1 MKRILLATLLIV
13 LACKAENRA
22 LPVSPESNAATTTDS
37 QLAVGGSVVGR
48 SLAQPAEAKPPAQ
61 PQTRMIIRN
70 ANMSLVVRDAV
81 DVLQKVTALADA
93 KGGYVAD
100 TKQWKEREQVR
111 ASASLRVPATQL
123 MPLLAAIR
131 GLAIRVESESVNA
144 QDVSQEY
151 SDLGAQLRNLQAT
164 ETELRELLKTVRER
178 TQKASEVMEIYNE
191 ITKVRGEIDR
201 IQGRIQYLS
210 QMTSL
215 STITLE
221 LIPDVLA
228 APVVEPGWQPVA
240 TVKNASRSLIN
251 SLKGVVDLLIWVV
264 LYILPLGLIFVVFAL
279 IIRAVWKRMRK
290 TRSAPIAS

>member
-1 MKRILLATLLIV
+1 MKRILLATLLVV
-13 LACKAENRA
+13 LACKAERRK
-22 LPVSPESNAATTTDS
+22 LPIAANDSPR
-37 QLAVGGSVVGR
+37 VGESVVGR
-48 SLAQPAEAKPPAQ
+48 SSAQPSAPNPPAQ

-70 ANMSLVVRDAV
+70 ANMSLVVRDAA
-81 DVLQKVTALADA
+81 DVLQKVTALVDA

-100 TKQWKEREQVR
+100 TRQWKEREQVR

-123 MPLLAAIR
+123 TPVLAAIR
-131 GLAIRVESESVNA
+131 GLAIRVESESVTA

-151 SDLGAQLRNLQAT
+151 SDIGAQLRNLQAT

-178 TQKASEVMEIYNE
+178 TQKASEIMEIYDE

-240 TVKNASRSLIN
+240 TVKSASRSLLN
-251 SLKGVVDLLIWVV
+251 SLKGVVDVLIWVV
-264 LYILPLGLIFVVFAL
+264 LYILPLGLIFVIFAL
-279 IIRAVWKRMRK
+279 IIRAVWKRLRK
-290 TRSAPIAS
+290 VRTTM

>member
-1 MKRILLATLLIV
+1 MKRILLATLLVV
-13 LACKAENRA
+13 LACKAENRS
-22 LPVSPESNAATTTDS
+22 LPAAPASNAATDT
-37 QLAVGGSVVGR
+37 QLRVGGSVVGR
-48 SLAQPAEAKPPAQ
+48 SPAQAAEASPPAQ

-81 DVLQKVTALADA
+81 DVLQKVTALVDA

-100 TKQWKEREQVR
+100 TRQWKEREQVR

-123 MPLLAAIR
+123 MPMLAAIR
-131 GLAIRVESESVNA
+131 GLAIRVEGESVNA

-251 SLKGVVDLLIWVV
+251 SLKGVVDVLIWVV
-264 LYILPLGLIFVVFAL
+264 LYILPLGLIFVVLAM
-279 IIRAVWKRMRK
+279 IVRAGWRRLRK
-290 TRSAPIAS
+290 VRATT

>member
-1 MKRILLATLLIV
+1 MKRILLAMLLIV
-13 LACKAENRA
+13 LACKAEHSPVMREASAESAPRVGDA
-22 LPVSPESNAATTTDS
+22 LIGGLKGAPQTTTTTPQS
-37 QLAVGGSVVGR
+37 
-48 SLAQPAEAKPPAQ
+48 Q
-61 PQTRMIIRN
+61 PQPRMIIRN

-81 DVLQKVTALADA
+81 DVLQKVAALVDA

-100 TKQWKEREQVR
+100 SRQWKEREQVR

-131 GLAIRVESESVNA
+131 GFAIRVESENVTA

-178 TQKASEVMEIYNE
+178 TQKAAEIMEIYTE
-191 ITKVRGEIDR
+191 ITKVRGEIER
-201 IQGRIQYLS
+201 IQGRLQYLS

-228 APVVEPGWQPVA
+228 APVVEPGWQPAA
-240 TVKNASRSLIN
+240 TVKNASRSLLN
-251 SLKGVVDLLIWVV
+251 SLKGVVDVLIWVV
-264 LYILPLGLIFVVFAL
+264 LYILPLGLIFVVL
-279 IIRAVWKRMRK
+279 AVIVRWVWRRV
-290 TRSAPIAS
+290 RSVRTTTT

>member
-1 MKRILLATLLIV
+1 MKRILLATLLV
-13 LACKAENRA
+13 FLSCKAEKGP
-22 LPVSPESNAATTTDS
+22 LQQAATNS
-37 QLAVGGSVVGR
+37 QTQVAESAER
-48 SLAQPAEAKPPAQ
+48 APQAPAPSQPAQTQ

-70 ANMSLVVRDAV
+70 ANMSLIVRDAV

-93 KGGYVAD
+93 KGGYVAESR
-100 TKQWKEREQVR
+100 QWKEREQVR
-111 ASASLRVPATQL
+111 ASATLRIPATQL
-123 MPLLAAIR
+123 MPILAAIR
-131 GLAIRVESESVNA
+131 ALAIRVESENVTA

-178 TQKASEVMEIYNE
+178 TQKASEIMEIYTE
-191 ITKVRGEIDR
+191 ITKVRGDIDR

-240 TVKNASRSLIN
+240 TVKNASRSLVN
-251 SLKGVVDLLIWVV
+251 SLKGVVDVLIWVV

-279 IIRAVWKRMRK
+279 IIRAVWKRLRK
-290 TRSAPIAS
+290 VPSQTT

>member
-1 MKRILLATLLIV
+1 MKRILLATLLVV
-13 LACKAENRA
+13 LACKAENRETA
-22 LPVSPESNAATTTDS
+22 VTDTAVDSPRAGE
-37 QLAVGGSVVGR
+37 SVVSR
-48 SLAQPAEAKPPAQ
+48 TSAQPAAKNLPAQ

-70 ANMSLVVRDAV
+70 ANMSLVVRDAA
-81 DVLQKVTALADA
+81 DALEKVTALVDA

-100 TKQWKEREQVR
+100 TRQWKEREQVR

-131 GLAIRVESESVNA
+131 GLAIRVESESVTA

-251 SLKGVVDLLIWVV
+251 SLKGVVDVLIWVV
-264 LYILPLGLIFVVFAL
+264 LYILPLGLIFVVLAL
-279 IIRAVWKRMRK
+279 IVRAVWKRIRK
-290 TRSAPIAS
+290 PRVTAT

>member
-1 MKRILLATLLIV
+1 MKRILLATLFVV
-13 LACKAENRA
+13 LSCKAERGPLERA
-22 LPVSPESNAATTTDS
+22 AINSQAQVTES
-37 QLAVGGSVVGR
+37 VGR
-48 SLAQPAEAKPPAQ
+48 APQAPATSQPAQTQ

-70 ANMSLVVRDAV
+70 ANMSLVVRDAA
-81 DVLQKVTALADA
+81 DVLQKVTALVDA

-100 TKQWKEREQVR
+100 SRQWKEQEQVR
-111 ASASLRVPATQL
+111 ASATLRIPATQL
-123 MPLLAAIR
+123 MPILAAIR
-131 GLAIRVESESVNA
+131 GLAVRVESENVTS

-151 SDLGAQLRNLQAT
+151 SDLGAQLRNLQAA

-178 TQKASEVMEIYNE
+178 TQKASEIMEIYTE
-191 ITKVRGEIDR
+191 ITKVRGDIDR

-240 TVKNASRSLIN
+240 TVKSASRSLVN
-251 SLKGVVDLLIWVV
+251 SLKGVVDVLIWVV
-264 LYILPLGLIFVVFAL
+264 LYILPLGLIFVAFAL
-279 IIRAVWKRMRK
+279 IIRVVWKRVRK
-290 TRSAPIAS
+290 VRTKPD

>member
-1 MKRILLATLLIV
+1 
-13 LACKAENRA
+13 
-22 LPVSPESNAATTTDS
+22 
-37 QLAVGGSVVGR
+37 VVDR
-48 SLAQPAEAKPPAQ
+48 SAAQPAATKSLPAQ

-70 ANMSLVVRDAV
+70 ANMSLVVRDAA
-81 DVLQKVTALADA
+81 DALQKVTALVDA

-131 GLAIRVESESVNA
+131 GLAIRVESESINA

-191 ITKVRGEIDR
+191 ITKVRGDIER

-251 SLKGVVDLLIWVV
+251 SLKGVVDVLIWVV
-264 LYILPLGLIFVVFAL
+264 LYILPMGLIFVVFAL
-279 IIRAVWKRMRK
+279 IVRTVWKRLRK
-290 TRSAPIAS
+290 VRSAAP

>member
-1 MKRILLATLLIV
+1 MKRILLATLLVV
-13 LACKAENRA
+13 LSCKAEKGPLQQAAANSQTQVAESAERA
-22 LPVSPESNAATTTDS
+22 PQAPAPS
-37 QLAVGGSVVGR
+37 
-48 SLAQPAEAKPPAQ
+48 QPAQTQ

-70 ANMSLVVRDAV
+70 ANMSLIVRDAV
-81 DVLQKVTALADA
+81 DVLQKVTALVDA
-93 KGGYVAD
+93 KGGYVAESR
-100 TKQWKEREQVR
+100 QWKEREQVR
-111 ASASLRVPATQL
+111 ASVTLRIPATQL
-123 MPLLAAIR
+123 MPILAAIR
-131 GLAIRVESESVNA
+131 ALAIRVESENVTA

-151 SDLGAQLRNLQAT
+151 SDLGAQLRNLQAA

-178 TQKASEVMEIYNE
+178 TQKASEIMEIYTE
-191 ITKVRGEIDR
+191 ITKVRGDIDR

-240 TVKNASRSLIN
+240 TVKNASRSLLN
-251 SLKGVVDLLIWVV
+251 SLKGVVDVLIWAV

-279 IIRAVWKRMRK
+279 IIRAVWKRLRK
-290 TRSAPIAS
+290 IRSSST

>member
-1 MKRILLATLLIV
+1 MKRILLATLLVV

-22 LPVSPESNAATTTDS
+22 SQISEASNAVTATDL
-37 QLAVGGSVVGR
+37 QRRVGGSVVGGTAAHSVEPNR
-48 SLAQPAEAKPPAQ
+48 PVQ

-70 ANMSLVVRDAV
+70 ANMSLVVRDAA

-93 KGGYVAD
+93 RGGYVAD
-100 TKQWKEREQVR
+100 TRQWKESEQVR
-111 ASASLRVPATQL
+111 ASATLRIPATQL
-123 MPLLAAIR
+123 MPMLAAIR

-151 SDLGAQLRNLQAT
+151 SDLAAQLRNLQAT

-178 TQKASEVMEIYNE
+178 TQKASEIMEIYDE
-191 ITKVRGEIDR
+191 ITKVRGEIER

-215 STITLE
+215 STITLN

-240 TVKNASRSLIN
+240 TVKNASRSLLN
-251 SLKGVVDLLIWVV
+251 SLKGIVDVLIWVV
-264 LYILPLGLIFVVFAL
+264 LYILPLGLIFVVLAL
-279 IIRAVWKRMRK
+279 IVRWVWKRVRGARGA
-290 TRSAPIAS
+290 TT

>member
-1 MKRILLATLLIV
+1 MKRILLATLLVV

-22 LPVSPESNAATTTDS
+22 IPAAPVSTAAVDS
-37 QLAVGGSVVGR
+37 VGVGESVVGR
-48 SLAQPAEAKPPAQ
+48 SSARPAATNPPPQ
-61 PQTRMIIRN
+61 TQTRMIIRN
-70 ANMSLVVRDAV
+70 ANMSLVVRDAA
-81 DVLQKVTALADA
+81 DVLQKVTALVDA
-93 KGGYVAD
+93 RGGYVAD
-100 TKQWKEREQVR
+100 TRQWKEREQVR

-251 SLKGVVDLLIWVV
+251 SLKGVVDVLIWVV
-264 LYILPLGLIFVVFAL
+264 LYILPLGLIFVFFAL
-279 IIRAVWKRMRK
+279 IIRAVWRRLRK
-290 TRSAPIAS
+290 SRVTAT

>member
-1 MKRILLATLLIV
+1 MKRILLATLLVV
-13 LACKAENRA
+13 LSCKAEKGPLQQAAANSQTQVAESAERA
-22 LPVSPESNAATTTDS
+22 PQAPAPS
-37 QLAVGGSVVGR
+37 
-48 SLAQPAEAKPPAQ
+48 QPAQTQ

-70 ANMSLVVRDAV
+70 ANMSLIVRDAV

-93 KGGYVAD
+93 KGGYVAESR
-100 TKQWKEREQVR
+100 QWKEREQVR
-111 ASASLRVPATQL
+111 ASATLRIPATQL
-123 MPLLAAIR
+123 MPILAAIR
-131 GLAIRVESESVNA
+131 ALAIRVESENVTA

-178 TQKASEVMEIYNE
+178 TQKASEIMEIYTE
-191 ITKVRGEIDR
+191 ITKVRGDIDR

-240 TVKNASRSLIN
+240 TVKNASRSLVN
-251 SLKGVVDLLIWVV
+251 SLKGVVDVLIWVV

-279 IIRAVWKRMRK
+279 IVRAVWKRLRK
-290 TRSAPIAS
+290 VPSQTT